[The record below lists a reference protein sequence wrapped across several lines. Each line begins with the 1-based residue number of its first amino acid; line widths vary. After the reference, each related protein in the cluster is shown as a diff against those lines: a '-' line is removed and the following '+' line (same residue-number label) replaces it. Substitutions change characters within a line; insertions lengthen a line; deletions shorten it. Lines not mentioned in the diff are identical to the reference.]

1 MKSKTRQP
9 SIKPGVKYGFDIIPV
24 SEAIQELPDPE
35 GHLTE
40 EQKKWP
46 ISGYVSLPVPE
57 VPVSE
62 LAQSGEPNPSK

>member
-1 MKSKTRQP
+1 MKSKDRQP
-9 SIKPGVKYGFDIIPV
+9 TIKPGVKYGYDIIPL

-46 ISGYVSLPVPE
+46 IVDDIIGSQPIGP
-57 VPVSE
+57 
-62 LAQSGEPNPSK
+62 AQPSDPITKSTTN